1 MATENGMN
9 GSEKQVAWANKIRDE
24 KVSGI
29 QGLIKKNPD
38 ISEQIERAV
47 EYLGT
52 KTNSKW
58 WIDNQKNP
66 PIAFLGYSNY
76 KVRGEVSVDYFSTQG
91 EKTGIPCSIGI
102 IDLSKAKN
110 PTKIINSIEI
120 KTIYYSN
127 GELSY
132 QLSSKGFEEKED
144 EKSSIQPLK
153 DFLPISISLNDTE
166 IIAVKTF
173 RSEDR
178 LAGENITASLFTKD
192 TQS

>member
-76 KVRGEVSVDYFSTQG
+76 KVRGEVSLDYFSTQG
-91 EKTGIPCSIGI
+91 EKGIPCSIGV
-102 IDLSKAKN
+102 IDLSKTKN
-110 PTKIINSIEI
+110 PAKIMGSIKI

-153 DFLPISISLNDTE
+153 DFLPISLNDTE

-178 LAGENITASLFTKD
+178 LAGENITAFLFKKETP
-192 TQS
+192 